1 MKLWKRTPSPTSSWT
16 PHWKNDT
23 NRTGGSHQLP
33 AARPTP
39 QQTATKTAGR
49 FWRKFGRSLGGSRP
63 HGRWVFPTP
72 SEFPGL
78 DETSPYCQHIAWH
91 SICEAIDVGEAGVS
105 KTYSCWGS
113 KIQSSWKM
121 SIPHIS
127 IGVILPFHANLP
139 DTYQASKGR
148 IESHQRCSKK
158 TQREQTKE
166 NGFHG
171 IRIRLC
177 GRGV

>member
-1 MKLWKRTPSPTSSWT
+1 MGRISCLQPGQR
-16 PHWKNDT
+16 H
-23 NRTGGSHQLP
+23 NRQLQRLLVDSGENLDG
-33 AARPTP
+33 ALVVR
-39 QQTATKTAGR
+39 GN
-49 FWRKFGRSLGGSRP
+49 

-72 SEFPGL
+72 SEFRGL
-78 DETSPYCQHIAWH
+78 DETSPWLLTHRNSWAWH

-121 SIPHIS
+121 SIPRIS
-127 IGVILPFHANLP
+127 IRVILPFHANLP
-139 DTYQASKGR
+139 DTYQGSKGR